1 MAIRTSK
8 VQVPPEVETQTETP
22 AVETPTTSEPET
34 KAAPAPAVKQQA
46 SAPAVVGDKS
56 PSFAQ
61 LENLMD
67 PVEYGNT
74 FPRLV
79 PGAAGMIR
87 TDSNIVLGP
96 WIDVQVVSHSYRW
109 MCAPVSPD
117 KKDQEARKYC
127 RASYDGAT
135 IPDREGGKSMTFE
148 EWQEQAAEIRKAAK
162 QPAYEQWRIGK
173 YKDIYAMIFNADE
186 KYRETAVALGI
197 VQISVSTTAIKGFNA
212 FFMQQQLWVA
222 KSMMRPDKAQCIRI
236 KPIPGVNNAGDD
248 FTILVP
254 DLVPLD
260 VIDAYSIV
268 SVV

>member
-1 MAIRTSK
+1 MAIRGNKTA
-8 VQVPPEVETQTETP
+8 VPQEETQPTPAPEVETTQTQ
-22 AVETPTTSEPET
+22 
-34 KAAPAPAVKQQA
+34 AAPPAVKQQA
-46 SAPAVVGDKS
+46 APPAVVGDKA

-96 WIDVQVVSHSYRW
+96 WVDVQVVSHSYRW
-109 MCAPVSPD
+109 MCAPVVD
-117 KKDQEARKYC
+117 KKEEQEARKYC

-135 IPDREGGKSMTFE
+135 IPDRDGGASMTFE

-162 QPAYEQWRIGK
+162 QPVYEEWRVGK
-173 YKDIYAMIFNADE
+173 YKDIYAMIFNADP
-186 KYRETAVALGI
+186 KYKDTAVALGI
-197 VQISVSTTAIKGFNA
+197 VQVSVSTTAIKGFNA

-222 KSMMRPDKAQCIRI
+222 KQLMRSDKSQCIRI
-236 KPIPGVNNAGDD
+236 KPIPGVNKAGQD

-260 VIDAYSIV
+260 VIDAYTIV